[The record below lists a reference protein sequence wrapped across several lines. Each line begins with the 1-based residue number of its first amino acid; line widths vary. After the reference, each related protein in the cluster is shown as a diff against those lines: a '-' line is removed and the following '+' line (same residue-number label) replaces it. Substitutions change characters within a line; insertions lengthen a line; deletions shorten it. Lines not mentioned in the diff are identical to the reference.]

1 LDGAK
6 DRFKRRLE
14 NLFSILR
21 HSRCLKRARFEI
33 KMRKDVYEKY
43 HADNVRDLHA
53 EGVLIKVKA
62 CPDYLAPKG
71 VSS

>member
-1 LDGAK
+1 LDAAK

-43 HADNVRDLHA
+43 HEENVRDLHA
-53 EGVLIKVKA
+53 EGVQVKVKG